1 MSGIVMET
9 RVLQNF
15 LRVVQAG
22 KLGQAAAELNIA
34 QPALSRQIALL
45 EADIGAQLFVRHRR
59 GVALTEAGLLF
70 RDHARAILA
79 ALEQARAEVSA
90 TAQDPGG
97 TVTLGLPTSMFYVLS
112 ADAVAEYQALY
123 PNVFLRV
130 HEAVGHVI
138 ESLFHDSQLDAA
150 ILIEPRAMP
159 GVALTPL
166 VAEDICLVGPQ
177 EAGLSLDRPVSPDEL
192 ANAPMIMLDAGNHVR
207 TKIESL
213 LGRRGLSL
221 TPAMEMEGQPLT
233 FEMVRRGLGH
243 TVLPRCAAHRE
254 LAAGR
259 MSAAPI
265 AGATLGWSLA
275 VSRTRA
281 DAPAVRALTE
291 LLQEI
296 AQARIDEGAWQ
307 QAAK

>member
-1 MSGIVMET
+1 MET

-15 LRVVQAG
+15 LRVAQAG
-22 KLGQAAAELNIA
+22 KLGQAAAEMNIA

-45 EADIGAQLFVRHRR
+45 EADVGAQLFVRHRR
-59 GVALTEAGLLF
+59 GVTLTEAGLLF
-70 RDHARAILA
+70 RDHTRAILA

-90 TAQDPGG
+90 TAQDPTG

-112 ADAVAEYQALY
+112 ADAVAEYRARY

-138 ESLFHDSQLDAA
+138 ESLFHDGQLDAA
-150 ILIEPRAMP
+150 ILIEPGTMP

-166 VAEDICLVGPQ
+166 VAEDICLVGPY
-177 EAGLSLDRPVSPDEL
+177 EAGLSLDTPVSPQHL
-192 ANAPMIMLDAGNHVR
+192 ASVPMIMLDAANHVR
-207 TKIESL
+207 RRIESL
-213 LGRRGLSL
+213 LGQLGLSL
-221 TPAMEMEGQPLT
+221 NPAMEMEGQPLT

-243 TVLPRCAAHRE
+243 TVLPRSAAHRE
-254 LAAGR
+254 IATGR

-281 DAPAVRALTE
+281 DAPEVRALTE
-291 LLQEI
+291 LLHEL
-296 AQARIDEGAWQ
+296 AQTRIDEGAWQ
-307 QAAK
+307 QSAAQ

>member
-1 MSGIVMET
+1 MET

-15 LRVVQAG
+15 LRVAQAG
-22 KLGQAAAELNIA
+22 KLGHAAAELNIA

-45 EADIGAQLFVRHRR
+45 EADVGAQLFVRHRR
-59 GVALTEAGLLF
+59 GVTLTEAGLLF
-70 RDHARAILA
+70 RDHARTILA

-90 TAQDPGG
+90 TAQNPSG

-112 ADAVAEYQALY
+112 ADAVAAYRARY

-138 ESLFHDSQLDAA
+138 EALFRGGQLDAA
-150 ILIEPRAMP
+150 ILIEPGATP

-166 VAEDICLVGPQ
+166 VAEDICLVGPK
-177 EAGLSLDRPVSPDEL
+177 EAGLSLDIPVSLDEL
-192 ANAPMIMLDAGNHVR
+192 ATAPMIMLDAANHVR
-207 TKIESL
+207 TKIEGL
-213 LGRRGLSL
+213 LAQNDLSL
-221 TPAMEMEGQPLT
+221 NPAMEMEGQPLT

-243 TVLPRCAAHRE
+243 TVLPRSAAGRE

-265 AGATLGWSLA
+265 RGATLAWSLA
-275 VSRTRA
+275 VNRTRA
-281 DAPAVRALTE
+281 DAPEVRALTE
-291 LLQEI
+291 LLHEL

-307 QAAK
+307 QAAAE